1 MKNIYL
7 KKKKKNE
14 KKNNPPVTPVQS
26 YNSNIPEDMSI
37 GLMPIFAF
45 ILIAIGLY
53 ATWRLYAPKTLTT
66 DYQAI

>member
-1 MKNIYL
+1 M
-7 KKKKKNE
+7 KKKN
-14 KKNNPPVTPVQS
+14 NNNQPPVTSVQS
-26 YNSNIPEDMSI
+26 YNSNVPEEMSI

-66 DYQAI
+66 DYQEI